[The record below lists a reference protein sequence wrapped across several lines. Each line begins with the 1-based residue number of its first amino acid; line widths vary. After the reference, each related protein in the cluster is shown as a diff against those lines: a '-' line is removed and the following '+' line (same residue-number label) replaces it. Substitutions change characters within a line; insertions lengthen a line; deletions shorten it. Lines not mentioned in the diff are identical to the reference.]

1 MARKTNKA
9 QVLEL
14 AAQLGVEVEY
24 GPMGDDGFEVALY
37 DYAGHMARST
47 PWARVTPPS
56 PTADCHC
63 RGTAWPKMPR
73 VTFTDMTHKTGVLY
87 IAGWNMPGYLPESD
101 PAIFDNETD
110 AIRYLS
116 DTVDRFWSEDD
127 EADNNPPRHA
137 GQAGKWSDVYANL
150 PFETAP
156 FNIANNDRSLTFWVT
171 VVPKSDLPYITG
183 GN

>member
-1 MARKTNKA
+1 MATISVDRA
-9 QVLEL
+9 L
-14 AAQLGVEVEY
+14 A
-24 GPMGDDGFEVALY
+24 
-37 DYAGHMARST
+37 
-47 PWARVTPPS
+47 
-56 PTADCHC
+56 
-63 RGTAWPKMPR
+63 AWPKMPR